1 MNKEWT
7 KKNLA
12 NMITCLRIAG
22 TVVMIAMPTL
32 GRGFFIAY
40 TFAGVTDALDG
51 FVARKTGTTSKFG
64 AKLDSAADLFFYIS
78 MMIKILP
85 YLFQYLPKFVMI
97 AIFAIF
103 AARVLFYAIFGILTH
118 KFVSNHTILNKITG
132 LLIFLVPYF
141 VRLPFFT
148 FYASF
153 ICVVAIVSL
162 VIETIITKDMI

>member
-1 MNKEWT
+1 MLRN
-7 KKNLA
+7 NLA

-64 AKLDSAADLFFYIS
+64 AKLDSSADLFFYIS

-85 YLFQYLPKFVMI
+85 YLFYYLPKIVMI
-97 AIFAIF
+97 IIFAIF
-103 AARVLFYAIFGILTH
+103 AARVLFYAIMGVLTH
-118 KFVSNHTILNKITG
+118 KFISNHTILNKLTG
-132 LLIFLVPYF
+132 LMMFFVPYF
-141 VRLPFFT
+141 VRLPFFI
-148 FYASF
+148 FYACA
-153 ICVVAIVSL
+153 ICAVAIAALIREILISRNMV
-162 VIETIITKDMI
+162 